1 MRVANPEFLNLL
13 WLLPVILVFLVW
25 AGRRRVRA
33 EKHLIGPALLPK
45 LIPGTVGGRHALK
58 GFFLLVGAGALILA
72 MARIQ
77 SEDRLGAVTVKRT
90 GVDIV
95 IALDTSASMLAEDI
109 KPNRLVRAKREI
121 SGLLDRL
128 RGDRVG
134 LVAFSGQSFVHC
146 PLTLDYGAARVFLE
160 EFDPGLVSEPGTAVA
175 AAIMTAAGA
184 FVREETKYKV
194 LVLMT
199 DGEDHEGDPVEMAR
213 KAAEEGIR
221 IFTIGFGRTDG
232 EPIPL
237 RDGEGH
243 LEGFKKDKQGTVV
256 MSRLNEAVLM
266 EVAQVSGG
274 KYYRASSGGAE
285 LDRIYDEIS
294 RMERKEI
301 KSEIFTAYKDWF
313 QIPLGVVLLVLM
325 IEMALPERKTVK
337 REWGGR
343 FE

>member
-1 MRVANPEFLNLL
+1 MKVVMSGFGEYL
-13 WLLPVILVFLVW
+13 
-25 AGRRRVRA
+25 
-33 EKHLIGPALLPK
+33 
-45 LIPGTVGGRHALK
+45 GT
-58 GFFLLVGAGALILA
+58 
-72 MARIQ
+72 
-77 SEDRLGAVTVKRT
+77 
-90 GVDIV
+90 
-95 IALDTSASMLAEDI
+95 
-109 KPNRLVRAKREI
+109 
-121 SGLLDRL
+121 
-128 RGDRVG
+128 
-134 LVAFSGQSFVHC
+134 SGQSFVHC

-160 EFDPGLVSEPGTAVA
+160 EFDPALVSEPGTAIA
-175 AAIMTAAGA
+175 AAVMTATGA

-221 IFTIGFGRTDG
+221 IFAIGFGRTDG

-237 RDGEGH
+237 RDEEGN

-256 MSRLNEAVLM
+256 MSRLNEGVLM
-266 EVAQVSGG
+266 EIARATGG
-274 KYYRASSGGAE
+274 KYYRASAGGAE

-313 QIPLGVVLLVLM
+313 QIPLGFALLLLV
-325 IEMALPERKTVK
+325 IEMALSDRKIVK
-337 REWGGR
+337 KEWGGR